1 MVTQLKLFL
10 DEEHKPFTWSSGQP
24 AALLVHGFPGT
35 PAELRPL
42 GKSLNEAGWTV
53 EGLLLPGF
61 GAEIE
66 TLFERRASE
75 WVTAVEQALLELQRK
90 HSPVLLIGY
99 SMGAALSL
107 QVAKACP
114 PTALVLLAPFWQVA
128 PWWQQ
133 LIGLVLKPFFR
144 QIRPFKKANFTDPKV
159 RRGISNLLSSVDL
172 DDPEMQHALR
182 ELTVPVSMFEHLF
195 SVGYEAHRLA
205 PEVAVPTLVVQG
217 IEDEVVSPGKTRQL
231 LQRLAGPLQYVEVPA
246 GHDLVKPDQPG
257 WSHVQSAILAFA
269 QNSLTDGDATL

>member
-1 MVTQLKLFL
+1 MVLSKLFQ
-10 DEEHKPFTWSSGQP
+10 DEKYKPFNWAGGQP

-42 GKSLNEAGWTV
+42 GKSLHQVGWTV

-61 GAEIE
+61 GADIG
-66 TLFERRASE
+66 TLFERQASE
-75 WVTAVEQALLELQRK
+75 WVTAGEEALINLQRK
-90 HSPVLLIGY
+90 HHPVLLIGY

-114 PTALVLLAPFWQVA
+114 PTALVLLAPFLQVA
-128 PWWQQ
+128 TWWQQ

-144 QIRPFKKANFTDPKV
+144 QVRPLKKADFADPKV
-159 RRGISNLLSSVDL
+159 RHGMSNLFSSVDL
-172 DDPEMQHALR
+172 DDPEVQQALR
-182 ELTVPVSMFEHLF
+182 ELTVPVSTFEHLF
-195 SVGYEAHRLA
+195 SVGHAAHRLA

-217 IEDEVVSPGKTRQL
+217 IEDEVVSLDKTRRL

-246 GHDLVKPDQPG
+246 GHDLIKPDQPG
-257 WSHVQSAILAFA
+257 WAQVQKAVLAFA
-269 QNSLTDGDATL
+269 QNLLPEGDSAL